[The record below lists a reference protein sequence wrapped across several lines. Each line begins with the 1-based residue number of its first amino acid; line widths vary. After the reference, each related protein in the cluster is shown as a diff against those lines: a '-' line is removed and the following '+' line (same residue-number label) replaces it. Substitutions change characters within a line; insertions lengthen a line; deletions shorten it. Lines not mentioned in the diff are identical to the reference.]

1 MINVN
6 KSSVHKATED
16 ENYNVLNDNKLN
28 ESTKRLISL
37 AVSKVLWNTTNLG
50 TVGKTKKLENDTNEG
65 ELKAN
70 YSQPAIVA
78 FTINT

>member
-1 MINVN
+1 MEYY
-6 KSSVHKATED
+6 KSPKGS
-16 ENYNVLNDNKLN
+16 
-28 ESTKRLISL
+28 
-37 AVSKVLWNTTNLG
+37 
-50 TVGKTKKLENDTNEG
+50 KTKKLENDTKQG